1 MTPSRRMIA
10 TSLLCLLLGAVLAL
24 AGPPNAAAEKLPV
37 DCSGR
42 RSECFTQRTCTQW
55 IDHVCYEI
63 TTSKWYWYT

>member
-1 MTPSRRMIA
+1 MRYRRTIA
-10 TSLLCLLLGAVLAL
+10 ASLLAVLLGGMLGLV
-24 AGPPNAAAEKLPV
+24 GPRTAAAEKLPV

-42 RSECFTQRTCTQW
+42 RSDCFSQRVCTQW